1 MAQVIRTKG
10 GYLTHR
16 LTKSEQEQLWKE
28 LSVDVSPVGKYSLY
42 TPQDDLEYFIIRE
55 TETSF
60 EKYEAEIRANGKT
73 FIVKYNWRNQA
84 EKTFA
89 AVRKAYGK

>member
-73 FIVKYNWRNQA
+73 PARSSEEKEVKFKFDN
-84 EKTFA
+84 
-89 AVRKAYGK
+89 RKAQP